1 MLGPCSPLL
10 CCSSR
15 PWPAPWST
23 VLDTLSTLSLPYL
36 LALLCLSAQWLYTVR
51 QQSRAWLRP
60 HLSLLAAPGL
70 AALILAPLVQ
80 TEALFGFGAALL
92 IIAAYA
98 PAAYVLAP
106 ARHAQRARTVGSGL
120 VLTLVLLGGALLA
133 YRLSAPAAATL
144 WPLWSCLLLAALAY
158 MLGAGLP
165 RVQAETPGFALR
177 FRPSHVPSWPDLELR
192 FDGEQARVQNI
203 GAAPLVLAGW
213 SPSGQ
218 NGWRRPLDAQG
229 KPLVLLAR
237 GATATLAPW
246 PEGQN
251 GVRLW
256 YVRQNAPAEALVF
269 RADWTQPDSPRR
281 VLN

>member
-1 MLGPCSPLL
+1 MLGPWSLFRC
-10 CCSSR
+10 R
-15 PWPAPWST
+15 PPQLRCT

-36 LALLCLSAQWLYTVR
+36 LILLCLSAQWLYTVWR
-51 QQSRAWLRP
+51 RSRSWLRP
-60 HLSLLAAPGL
+60 QFSLLAAPGL
-70 AALILAPLVQ
+70 AALMLAPLLQ

-98 PAAYVLAP
+98 PASYVLATP
-106 ARHAQRARTVGSGL
+106 AHAQRARTVGGGL

-133 YRLSAPAAATL
+133 YRLSDPAAATI
-144 WPLWSCLLLAALAY
+144 WPLWSGLVLAALAY
-158 MLGAGLP
+158 MLGAGQP
-165 RVQAETPGFALR
+165 RVQAETPGFSLR
-177 FRPSHVPSWPDLELR
+177 FRPSHAPSWPDLELR

-203 GAAPLVLAGW
+203 GAASLVLAGW
-213 SPSGQ
+213 SPTGQ
-218 NGWRRPLDAQG
+218 NSWRRPLDAQG
-229 KPLVLLAR
+229 RPLALLPR

-246 PEGQN
+246 PEGEN

-256 YVRQNAPAEALVF
+256 YVRQNAPTEALVF